1 MCSSHPFSK
10 LAASCKCI
18 PFWRIPRSFL
28 ILGQWRL
35 LVFLLL
41 ALAIRVQASVWYVDK
56 DNSSGIEDG
65 TSWATAFTKIQP
77 AINAAEQDGGGE
89 VWVAEG
95 TYGEARISYPHGLD
109 AGNAGSL
116 IMREAVDLYG
126 GFVGIETSRNQRNL
140 FVPIANAGADR
151 AQNVADLVALDGS
164 ISYDRDM
171 DPITYNWTFTSI
183 PAGSAATLSNPTT
196 DDPSFVPDIA
206 GDYVIQL
213 VVSDGTFQSAPDSI
227 TISSEISGEGEGET
241 GPCGGTITVHH
252 GSSLSYCP
260 GTDVDIQLT
269 AINSMFETSECNLTA
284 LNFSVVLPDGWT
296 YVGIKS
302 GNSQNPT
309 LPPFTSS
316 GVISFGYITAPNL
329 PVSFTFTIHAPLNA
343 TGAVSISGNAG
354 FRTGGSA
361 LYGPVETIT
370 LQQSC
375 GSGEVQDE
383 AAHPTVINGATARG
397 GQAAYHVIV
406 GSSDAKL
413 DGFTV
418 IGGMASDDSVNY
430 RYGNGGGM
438 YNEGASPTINKCTFI
453 GNISKNGGGGMYNE
467 SCTPTITNCSFS
479 KNSAAAGGAI
489 HNESSQAVI
498 YNSRFEANSAATGG
512 GVWNHYSSPT
522 IEGCIFS
529 LNTVTGSGGGI
540 YNNRYSWPLIKQCS
554 ITSNRALDYGG
565 GIANHDLCSPE
576 ITNCKFSANTA
587 GGGGGIYNNSSSPM
601 VKNCTFAA
609 HWTFGSSD
617 DVYNEGST
625 PRFSNCIFWFAG
637 RSGSPIY
644 ADTSSNVEIKYSL
657 VQGGFAGPGNINT
670 DPQFVRNPSWLSHE
684 IDYGDLQLQLDS
696 PCNDAGTRSDA
707 PATDFESTFRP
718 QGSGI
723 DIGAYELLHPA
734 LPIFTLNV
742 AANGSGTITP
752 PPGSYLV
759 QSGSVITFSVL
770 PSLNWLWSG
779 WSGALEGLESSRTL
793 VVSNNT
799 TVIANFTELTAQ
811 GNLSAW

>member
-1 MCSSHPFSK
+1 
-10 LAASCKCI
+10 
-18 PFWRIPRSFL
+18 
-28 ILGQWRL
+28 
-35 LVFLLL
+35 
-41 ALAIRVQASVWYVDK
+41 
-56 DNSSGIEDG
+56 
-65 TSWATAFTKIQP
+65 
-77 AINAAEQDGGGE
+77 
-89 VWVAEG
+89 
-95 TYGEARISYPHGLD
+95 
-109 AGNAGSL
+109 
-116 IMREAVDLYG
+116 
-126 GFVGIETSRNQRNL
+126 
-140 FVPIANAGADR
+140 
-151 AQNVADLVALDGS
+151 
-164 ISYDRDM
+164 
-171 DPITYNWTFTSI
+171 
-183 PAGSAATLSNPTT
+183 
-196 DDPSFVPDIA
+196 
-206 GDYVIQL
+206 
-213 VVSDGTFQSAPDSI
+213 
-227 TISSEISGEGEGET
+227 
-241 GPCGGTITVHH
+241 
-252 GSSLSYCP
+252 
-260 GTDVDIQLT
+260 
-269 AINSMFETSECNLTA
+269 
-284 LNFSVVLPDGWT
+284 
-296 YVGIKS
+296 
-302 GNSQNPT
+302 
-309 LPPFTSS
+309 
-316 GVISFGYITAPNL
+316 
-329 PVSFTFTIHAPLNA
+329 
-343 TGAVSISGNAG
+343 
-354 FRTGGSA
+354 
-361 LYGPVETIT
+361 
-370 LQQSC
+370 
-375 GSGEVQDE
+375 
-383 AAHPTVINGATARG
+383 
-397 GQAAYHVIV
+397 
-406 GSSDAKL
+406 
-413 DGFTV
+413 
-418 IGGMASDDSVNY
+418 
-430 RYGNGGGM
+430 
-438 YNEGASPTINKCTFI
+438 
-453 GNISKNGGGGMYNE
+453 
-467 SCTPTITNCSFS
+467 
-479 KNSAAAGGAI
+479 
-489 HNESSQAVI
+489 
-498 YNSRFEANSAATGG
+498 
-512 GVWNHYSSPT
+512 VWNHYSSPT

-811 GNLSAW
+811 GNLSGVVTDWRSGLPILGVQIDLFEEQFSQDYGTTSTNVNGAYIFTAPQTLPMRLDFSIDNYLSAERSGVIIPTTLNVALEPIFSRSACQCNWIARPRQRACALGSQFVPGYLRLLRLSRHHERLRVRHPAHHIHPGNHDSVPRPKRRHRNLLLLCRRH